1 MKKKILYILFFL
13 VTASATAQTDSL
25 KTFPLDSL
33 NNLKSSTDTVKKTL
47 TDSIKNSIQNS
58 VDTLKQV
65 QSDITAPIN
74 YSARDSAIF
83 DVKAKKLYLY
93 NDAQLT
99 YQDLKLNSGIILLD
113 KEDET
118 LEAYGIPDSM
128 NTGVLV
134 QTPIMIQGGDKLEGT
149 KLLYNFTTK
158 QGNISM
164 GFSEADV
171 GYYYG
176 EKIKKVTDEV
186 FFIKDGLYTTSTDR
200 KDPEYYF
207 LSPKMKVIKDDRVI
221 AQSVFMYIEGVP
233 VFWIPFGVF
242 PNKTGRSS
250 GLIPPTY
257 GDDGTYGTYIARLGY
272 FWAMSDYYDLALTGS
287 WFSRGRLDFNGRFRY
302 ALKYNFTGQIEGG
315 YSRIR
320 LGEETDV
327 DKFGSDEWA
336 FTVNH
341 SQAFSPT
348 SRLDGNLTFASGNA
362 YYQNNSNNLNTLLR
376 QNILSNL
383 TYSKSWEGTPYI
395 FSLNYFRDQ
404 NLITGSINENIP
416 SLNFTITQTYP
427 FQSETSTSDN
437 KSLFEYFAYSYQG
450 SYLNNRVKTVIQSV
464 NGGDSLELRNN
475 RMGAVHKVSF
485 NLSPPSQFVSISPF
499 LNYTEYWYSKSVVK
513 SYDPFTNTILSQDVD
528 GFKTARSFNMGVSLQ
543 TKLIGI
549 FNPNVLGIKGI
560 RHTLTPNITYSFTP
574 DFSKD
579 FWGYYGNYV
588 DATGN
593 LIKYSYFDNGLFGG
607 PPQGEQQQINFSVGN
622 VFEMKTRETDSTDN
636 KFQLLNLDAGIGYN
650 FAADSIKF
658 SELGTSFRTQI
669 GSLLN
674 ISGGASFNLYKFDQ
688 TAGTR
693 INKFLLS
700 DGKLAEL
707 TSFNINL
714 STSCNFLL
722 SSDDNSKRD
731 TTKKLFRDT
740 INVVSYNI
748 PFTGSLNYNY
758 SESRPIPT
766 QYFRSSSLS
775 GSLGFS
781 PTEKW
786 RFNVSA
792 SYDLVNKLIS
802 APYVTAYRDLNSW
815 EMNFNWYPLG
825 AFKGF
830 NLEIK
835 IKAPQLKDIKI
846 TKTTNP
852 GGPFGF

>member
-1 MKKKILYILFFL
+1 MKSALTYILFL
-13 VTASATAQTDSL
+13 VLVSPALAQNDSLKTDSL
-25 KTFPLDSL
+25 KSKL
-33 NNLKSSTDTVKKTL
+33 
-47 TDSIKNSIQNS
+47 
-58 VDTLKQV
+58 DTLRQV
-65 QSDITAPIN
+65 KSDITAPIV

-83 DVKAKKLYLY
+83 DVKGRKLYLY
-93 NDAQLT
+93 NNAELT

-128 NTGVLV
+128 NTGTLV
-134 QTPIMIQGGDKLEGT
+134 QTPIMVQGGDKLEGT
-149 KLLYNFTTK
+149 KLLYNFNTK

-171 GYYYG
+171 GYYFG
-176 EKIKKVTDEV
+176 DKIKKVTDEV

-257 GDDGTYGTYIARLGY
+257 GDDGTYGTYVARLGY

-287 WFSRGRLDFNGRFRY
+287 IFSRGRYDFNGRFRY
-302 ALKYNFTGQIEGG
+302 ALKYNFSGALEGG

-320 LGEETDV
+320 LGESTDIN
-327 DKFGSDEWA
+327 KFSSDEWA
-336 FTVNH
+336 FTLNH

-348 SRLDGNLTFASGNA
+348 SRLDGNLTFASGKA
-362 YYQNNSNNLNTLLR
+362 YYDNTSNNLNTLLR
-376 QNILSNL
+376 QNIVSNL
-383 TYSKSWEGTPYI
+383 TYSKSWEGTPFI
-395 FSLNYFRDQ
+395 LSANYYRDQ
-404 NLITGSINENIP
+404 NLTTGSINENIP
-416 SLNFTITQTYP
+416 SVNFTVTQTYP
-427 FQSETSTSDN
+427 FQSATSTSDN
-437 KSLFEYFAYSYQG
+437 KSLMEYFSYGYRG
-450 SYLNNRVKTVIQSV
+450 SFLNNRVKTVQLGYLGDDSV
-464 NGGDSLELRNN
+464 VTRNN
-475 RMGAVHKVSF
+475 RLGAVHNISL
-485 NLSPPSQFVSISPF
+485 NLSPQSQFISVNPYF
-499 LNYTEYWYSKSVVK
+499 NYTEYWYSKSLIK
-513 SYDPFTNTILSQDVD
+513 RYDPFTNTVISEDVD
-528 GFKTARSFNMGVSLQ
+528 GFKTARSFNMGVSFQ

-549 FNPNVLGIKGI
+549 FTPNVLGIKGI
-560 RHTLTPNITYSFTP
+560 RHTITPKITYNYTP

-579 FWGYYGNYV
+579 FWGFYGSYI
-588 DATGN
+588 DATGKPV
-593 LIKYSYFDNGLFGG
+593 KYSFFENGLFGG
-607 PPQGEQQQINFSVGN
+607 PPAGEQQSIGLSIGN
-622 VFEMKTRETDSTDN
+622 LFEMKTRETDSTDN
-636 KFQLLNLDAGIGYN
+636 KFQLLNLDAGVAYN

-658 SELGTSFRTQI
+658 SELSTSFRTQI

-674 ISGGASFNLYKFDQ
+674 ISGGASFNLYKYDLN
-688 TAGTR
+688 TGTR
-693 INKFLLS
+693 INKYLLS
-700 DGKLAEL
+700 EGKLADL
-707 TSFNINL
+707 TSFSINL
-714 STSCNFLL
+714 STSYNFVL
-722 SSDDNSKRD
+722 SNQDNSKTD

-740 INVVSYNI
+740 VNVVSYNI
-748 PFTGSLNYNY
+748 PLTGSLNYNY
-758 SESRPIPT
+758 SENRSNPA
-766 QYFRSSSLS
+766 QLFRTSGMY

-792 SYDLVNKLIS
+792 SYDFTNQLIS
-802 APYVTAYRDLNSW
+802 APYVTVYRDLNSW

-825 AFKGF
+825 TYKGF

-846 TKTTNP
+846 TKSTNP

>member
-1 MKKKILYILFFL
+1 LKKALIYILFFFI
-13 VTASATAQTDSL
+13 TASVTAQTDSL

-33 NNLKSSTDTVKKTL
+33 AVIKTPGDTL
-47 TDSIKNSIQNS
+47 TADSLKPSI
-58 VDTLKQV
+58 DTLTQV

-74 YSARDSAIF
+74 YAARDSAIF
-83 DVKAKKLYLY
+83 DVKSKRLYLY
-93 NDAQLT
+93 NTAELN

-113 KEDET
+113 QTDET

-128 NTGVLV
+128 NTGALV
-134 QTPIMIQGGDKLEGT
+134 QTPVMIQGGDKLEGT
-149 KLLYNFTTK
+149 KLLYNFNTK

-171 GYYYG
+171 GYYFG
-176 EKIKKVTDEV
+176 DKIKKVTDEV
-186 FFIKDGLYTTSTDR
+186 FFIKNGLYTTSTDR

-221 AQSVFMYIEGVP
+221 AQSVFLYIEGVP
-233 VFWIPFGVF
+233 VFWLPFGVF

-257 GDDGTYGTYIARLGY
+257 GDDGTYGTYVARLGY
-272 FWAMSDYYDLALTGS
+272 FWAINDYYDLAVTGS
-287 WFSRGRLDFNGRFRY
+287 IFSRGRYDLNARARY
-302 ALKYNFTGQIEGG
+302 ALKYNLTGAIEGG
-315 YSRIR
+315 YSRVR
-320 LGEETDV
+320 LGEETDLN
-327 DKFGSDEWA
+327 KLSSDEWA
-336 FTVNH
+336 LTVNH
-341 SQAFSPT
+341 SQMFSPT
-348 SRLDGNLTFASGNA
+348 SRLDGNLTFASGKA
-362 YYQNNSNNLNTLLR
+362 YYNNTSNNLNTLLR
-376 QNILSNL
+376 QNIVSNF

-395 FSLNYFRDQ
+395 FSANYYRDQ

-416 SLNFTITQTYP
+416 SVNFSITQSYP
-427 FQSETSTSDN
+427 FASETSTSDN
-437 KSLFEYFAYSYQG
+437 KSLYEYFAYSYQG
-450 SYLNNRVKTVIQSV
+450 SYLNNRVKTVIQGV
-464 NGGDSLELRNN
+464 QGNDSLEFRNN
-475 RMGAVHKVSF
+475 RMGAVHRVAF
-485 NLSPPSQFVSISPF
+485 NLSPPSQYISVSPF
-499 LNYTEYWYSKSVVK
+499 LNYNEFWYSKSVIK
-513 SYDPFTNTILSQDVD
+513 RYDPFTNTILSEDVD
-528 GFKTARSFNMGVSLQ
+528 GFQTARSFNMGVSLQ

-549 FNPNVLGIKGI
+549 FNPNILGIKGI
-560 RHTLTPNITYSFTP
+560 RHTITPNVTYNFTP

-593 LIKYSYFDNGLFGG
+593 VIKYSFFENGLFGG
-607 PPQGEQQQINFSVGN
+607 PSIGEQQSINFSVGN

-636 KFQLLNLDAGIGYN
+636 KFQLLNLDANIGYN
-650 FAADSIKF
+650 FAADSLKF
-658 SELGTSFRTQI
+658 SDLNTSFRTQI

-674 ISGGASFNLYKFDQ
+674 ISGGATFNLYKFNE
-688 TAGTR
+688 TSGAR
-693 INKFLLS
+693 INQYLLS
-700 DGKLAEL
+700 EGRLADL

-714 STSCNFLL
+714 STSYNFLL
-722 SSDDNSKRD
+722 SSEDSDTKRD

-748 PFTGSLNYNY
+748 PLTGSLNYNY
-758 SESRPIPT
+758 SESRLIPT
-766 QYFRSSSLS
+766 QFSRSSAMY

-792 SYDLVNKLIS
+792 SYDFSNQLIS
-802 APYVTAYRDLNSW
+802 APFVTVYRDLNSW

-825 AFKGF
+825 AYKGF
-830 NLEIK
+830 NLEIR
-835 IKAPQLKDIKI
+835 IKAPQLKDIKV

>member
-1 MKKKILYILFFL
+1 MNFFLAYILFFFL
-13 VTASATAQTDSL
+13 LTSAAAQTDSVKTDSL
-25 KTFPLDSL
+25 KTSTNISDSL
-33 NNLKSSTDTVKKTL
+33 KPTIDTL
-47 TDSIKNSIQNS
+47 T
-58 VDTLKQV
+58 QV

-93 NDAQLT
+93 NDAELT

-118 LEAYGIPDSM
+118 LEAYGIPDST

-134 QTPIMIQGGDKLEGT
+134 QTPVMVQGGDKLEGT

-272 FWAMSDYYDLALTGS
+272 FWAINDYYDLALTGS
-287 WFSRGRLDFNGRFRY
+287 WFSRGRLDFNGRVRY
-302 ALKYNFTGQIEGG
+302 ALKYNLTGQIEGG

-327 DKFGSDEWA
+327 NKFSSDEWA
-336 FTVNH
+336 LTVNH
-341 SQAFSPT
+341 SQIFSPT
-348 SRLDGNLTFASGNA
+348 STLTGNLTFASGKA
-362 YYQNNSNNLNTLLR
+362 YYENTSNNLNTLLR
-376 QNILSNL
+376 QNIVSNF
-383 TYSKSWEGTPYI
+383 TYSKSWEGTPFI
-395 FSLNYFRDQ
+395 FSANYSRDQ
-404 NLITGSINENIP
+404 NLITGSITENIP
-416 SLNFTITQTYP
+416 SLSFAITQSYP
-427 FQSETSTSDN
+427 FQSATSTSDN
-437 KSLFEYFAYSYQG
+437 KGLMEYFSYSYRG
-450 SYLNNRVKTVIQSV
+450 SYLNNRTKTVIPNV
-464 NGGDSLELRNN
+464 AGGDSLEFRNN
-475 RMGAVHKVSF
+475 RMGAVHYVSL
-485 NLSPPSQFVSISPF
+485 NLAPPSQFISINPYF
-499 LNYTEYWYSKSVVK
+499 NYNEFWYSKSVIK
-513 SYDPFTNTILSQDVD
+513 NYDPITNTVISQDID
-528 GFKTARSFNMGVSLQ
+528 GFKTARSFNTGVSFQ

-549 FNPNVLGIKGI
+549 FNPNVFGIKGI
-560 RHTLTPNITYSFTP
+560 RHTITPNITYNYSP

-579 FWGYYGNYV
+579 FWGYYGTYI

-593 LIKYSYFDNGLFGG
+593 PVKYSFFENGLFGG
-607 PPQGEQQQINFSVGN
+607 PPSGEQQSLNFFVSN
-622 VFEMKTRETDSTDN
+622 LFEMKTRETDSTDN
-636 KFQLLNLDAGIGYN
+636 KFQLLNLDAGINYN
-650 FAADSIKF
+650 FAADTLRF
-658 SELGTSFRTQI
+658 SDLITNFRTQI

-674 ISGGASFNLYKFDQ
+674 ISGGASFNLYKFDGDK
-688 TAGTR
+688 GTR
-693 INKFLLS
+693 INKYLLS
-700 DGKLAEL
+700 EGKLADL
-707 TSFNINL
+707 TAFSINL
-714 STSCNFLL
+714 STSYNFLL
-722 SSDDNSKRD
+722 SSDNSDAKRD

-748 PFTGSLNYNY
+748 PITGSLNYNY
-758 SESRPIPT
+758 SENRAIPT
-766 QYFRSSSLS
+766 QFTRSSTIF

-792 SYDLVNKLIS
+792 SYDFTNKLIS

-830 NLEIK
+830 NFEIK

-846 TKTTNP
+846 TKSTNP